1 MLNGIDGSVAARRW
15 SGEPIS
21 RLSGSPQAVLH
32 SGSSLQWSGP
42 MGITLPNESSNYR
55 NARDKLLQ
63 REAALRRE
71 MEAVAAEIRALPPGG
86 VVPEDYEFDHIDGK
100 GRPAKVRLSELFRP
114 GTDVLILY
122 HYMFPRH
129 RGDKR
134 PKPSSGPMAELP
146 IEDGPCPS
154 CTALLD
160 NWEGAV
166 PHVEGLGANIA
177 AVAKAPIEQVA
188 AFAAHRGWR
197 NLKLLSAANN
207 SFKRDYHGEDAEG
220 QQLPI
225 LTVFHKGADGLIR
238 LSWASELLFLP
249 ADPGQDPRHLGTV
262 EPMWTLLDLTPG
274 GRPSTDEQFEYQ
286 G

>member
-1 MLNGIDGSVAARRW
+1 MVSFPNETPEYRAARER
-15 SGEPIS
+15 
-21 RLSGSPQAVLH
+21 
-32 SGSSLQWSGP
+32 
-42 MGITLPNESSNYR
+42 
-55 NARDKLLQ
+55 LLQ
-63 REAALRRE
+63 REVALRRE

-86 VVPEDYEFDHIDGK
+86 AVPEDYEFDHIGADGV
-100 GRPAKVRLSELFRP
+100 PAKIRLSELFRP
-114 GTDVLILY
+114 GTNTLILY

-129 RGDKR
+129 RSDDRRG
-134 PKPSSGPMAELP
+134 PSNGPMADLP
-146 IEDGPCPS
+146 PEEGPCPS

-207 SFKRDYHGEDAEG
+207 SFKRDYHGEDDDG
-220 QQLPI
+220 QQVPI
-225 LTVFHKGADGLIR
+225 LTVFHKGSDGVVR

-249 ADPGQDPRHLGTV
+249 PEPGQDPRHVGTV

-274 GRPSTDEQFEYQ
+274 GRPNAYEQIEQQYY
-286 G
+286 